1 MKNRIALI
9 IDKDTTILDF
19 NVRKIMEKW
28 GYPRSEYKTLNTWS
42 VGAASS
48 QVLFGKPKAVH
59 LNLTDKSS
67 LSDFVKFI
75 SDKKNKKYITGDW
88 FGVGLIITV
97 LSIKGA
103 TKIKKLVEESGGV
116 ILNEDLN
123 SVKSRLLNSVNLPK
137 NVKDFLSEYVGEN
150 YSILLNIV
158 NSLGNKDCSN
168 YTIDD
173 VIILLPNQKGSIPPW
188 EFINELFKG
197 SPTKIYESLDRY
209 YKSNKGSEFPLIAL
223 LKNKLTIIYHDLLLI
238 KSGHNNISERAKLLG
253 LNNTYQLKTLQ
264 QMKKKP
270 TPETIGK
277 ILKRTLDLENKLKGE
292 YNVSDEVRY
301 NMIKNHI
308 GLMIIELK

>member
-1 MKNRIALI
+1 M
-9 IDKDTTILDF
+9 
-19 NVRKIMEKW
+19 
-28 GYPRSEYKTLNTWS
+28 
-42 VGAASS
+42 
-48 QVLFGKPKAVH
+48 
-59 LNLTDKSS
+59 
-67 LSDFVKFI
+67 
-75 SDKKNKKYITGDW
+75 
-88 FGVGLIITV
+88 
-97 LSIKGA
+97 
-103 TKIKKLVEESGGV
+103 
-116 ILNEDLN
+116 
-123 SVKSRLLNSVNLPK
+123 LNSVNLPK